1 VVKYNCYLVRRIY
14 LRVIAGELKGRKLSS
29 IDTDLIRPTSDKV
42 KEALF
47 SILGDLVIDCNF
59 LDLFAGSGSV
69 GIEAYSRGAKE
80 VVFVDSHLSSIKI
93 LKKNLEKVGIL
104 NDTEVI
110 HDDFAAAIEIL
121 SRRGRKF
128 DIIFIDPPY
137 GQGLSIEAA
146 RKIIKNNLLS
156 KSGVIIIEHGAKEI
170 IPEEIDILEK
180 FKEKKYGNIF
190 LSLYAIKK

>member
-1 VVKYNCYLVRRIY
+1 M
-14 LRVIAGELKGRKLSS
+14 RVIAGELKGRRLSS
-29 IDTDLIRPTSDKV
+29 IDTDLIRPTSDRV